1 MTRNRHPM
9 SSMLIVSWLALLLSG
24 VTTGDLVV
32 DLVFEQ
38 VEADASGF
46 SVLPSEEPENSAE
59 HVLLPS
65 PRTTHIDET
74 SLAFSTTLSNPVI
87 LLSPD
92 LPCGSGEPHLYLR
105 ASLYHRS
112 PASIQVLRI

>member
-9 SSMLIVSWLALLLSG
+9 SRILIVSWLALLLAG
-24 VTTGDLVV
+24 ITTGDLVV

-38 VEADASGF
+38 VEAAVPGASLF
-46 SVLPSEEPENSAE
+46 PSEDPENSAE

-65 PRTTHIDET
+65 PRIRHIDGS
-74 SLAFSTTLSNPVI
+74 SLPLPMTIANPVI
-87 LLSPD
+87 LSSPD
-92 LPCGSGEPHLYLR
+92 LPADSGGSHHYLR
-105 ASLYHRS
+105 ASLYPRS